1 MGDGG
6 GGSSDG
12 EISDFLSGLV
22 AELAQSWGCTVSW
35 GCDRRH
41 SSWVRWRINPCLLL
55 FAGMVYVLTIYHCL
69 LEYIIHI

>member
-22 AELAQSWGCTVSW
+22 AELAQS
-35 GCDRRH
+35 
-41 SSWVRWRINPCLLL
+41 
-55 FAGMVYVLTIYHCL
+55 
-69 LEYIIHI
+69 